1 VLLLLDM
8 RLGANA
14 GFVLLRGDIVYV
26 FSDMPV
32 PVTRTRTTS
41 RAKAAQRKTMLAK
54 RDAWIADIDPAHLFH
69 RLFDVIPGVYFFA
82 KNRQGQMM
90 FLSQSNRD
98 ICHLDDEAAVIGLTD
113 FDLNPADMARS
124 YVQDDARICATGKPL
139 FNRVELWFDRL
150 GMPDWFVVNKMPIR
164 SRSGKVIGI
173 MGFSQSYEGRA
184 TLLQPFHS
192 IAKAVNHLR
201 QHYTQNITMPE
212 LARLS
217 GLSERQLQRKF
228 KGAFGVGP
236 QQFLIKTRLLG
247 ACRALRETQRG
258 MADIAYDC
266 GFSDQS
272 ALARDFRCHMGMTP
286 SQFRT
291 REAGGQ
297 STGEEDQ

>member
-1 VLLLLDM
+1 M
-8 RLGANA
+8 LGGKP
-14 GFVLLRGDIVYV
+14 GFVLLRGDNVYANC
-26 FSDMPV
+26 DMPI
-32 PVTRTRTTS
+32 PS
-41 RAKAAQRKTMLAK
+41 RQALLKK
-54 RDAWIADIDPAHLFH
+54 RDAWLGDIDPAHLFH

-82 KNRQGQMM
+82 KNRRGELM
-90 FLSQSNRD
+90 FLSQNNRE

-124 YVQDDARICATGKPL
+124 YVQDDARIYATGEPL
-139 FNRVELWFDRL
+139 LNRVELWFDRL

-164 SRSGKVIGI
+164 SRSGKIIGV

-184 TLLQPFHS
+184 QLLQPFHS

-201 QHYTQNITMPE
+201 QHYAQNVSIDE

-228 KGAFGVGP
+228 KDAFGVGP
-236 QQFLIKTRLLG
+236 QQFLIKTRLLA
-247 ACRALRETQRG
+247 ACNALRETQRG

-272 ALARDFRCHMGMTP
+272 ALARDFRRHMGMTP
-286 SQFRT
+286 SQFRA
-291 REAGGQ
+291 RESGANA
-297 STGEEDQ
+297 